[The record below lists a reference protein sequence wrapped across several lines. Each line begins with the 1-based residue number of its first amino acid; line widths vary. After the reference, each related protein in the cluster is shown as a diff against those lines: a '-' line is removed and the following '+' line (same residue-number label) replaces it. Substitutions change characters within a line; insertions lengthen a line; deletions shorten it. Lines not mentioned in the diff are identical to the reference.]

1 MISLAPPQLKVRL
14 VPDENKGLV
23 SSLTEIVVFKLY
35 NFVLYPFKNL
45 AVINE
50 SNMVAKNNCQYPR
63 TLKK

>member
-35 NFVLYPFKNL
+35 NFVLYPFKNR

-50 SNMVAKNNCQYPR
+50 SNMVTKNNCQYPR